1 LSKRKG
7 LRVAGAAGA
16 TAALGAT
23 VLSWGPA
30 ARATPPDS
38 LAVFSTAGSA
48 TPYGIVSRVPVET
61 DGGFLFSK
69 TELQLGKSISQAA
82 GLTLG
87 ELGDLFLVSSA
98 PKGTI
103 TAMPS
108 VVNAQDPPSATAP
121 REAHL
126 TGGQYGGGDAGEVR
140 NADLSA
146 RASDSPQA
154 TATANGTSM
163 SGPMFSSGVSTS
175 RSESVVAADGTVTT
189 RAIATVQNVVIGPAT
204 AQLTIAAVTSIA
216 SVSIPPNGKPV
227 PTLQINMSGAELGGV
242 PVTIDTSG
250 ISVNKQVA
258 VPADELKKFSAAF
271 NQMTGQGLTFT
282 PFPASIT
289 TDGTGAKVSGA
300 AMSFR
305 YHAPDA
311 FPRPSDIGS
320 DEEFRL
326 GDVTAEATAR
336 SRTAP
341 PPVAADAAQPAAD
354 APTVAGTLPAT
365 GTLPAAGPPAA
376 APVAAPLPPA
386 TVTPSGS
393 TLSVG
398 GSAPPIAGGSTT
410 SAVPG
415 EPTTLFA
422 LPARVA
428 SPLPGEARNG
438 YRYVMLAAVAGAGAL
453 ILIVRKR
460 TL

>member
-1 LSKRKG
+1 

-16 TAALGAT
+16 VAALGAT

-38 LAVFSTAGSA
+38 LAVFSTASSA

-61 DGGFLFSK
+61 DGGLLFSK
-69 TELQLGKSISQAA
+69 TELELGKSIGQAA

-87 ELGDLFLVSSA
+87 ELGDLFVVSSA

-108 VVNAQDPPSATAP
+108 VVNAQDPPSTTAP

-126 TGGQYGGGDAGEVR
+126 TGGQYGGGEAGEVR
-140 NADLSA
+140 NADLAA

-154 TATANGTSM
+154 IATANGSSM
-163 SGPMFSSGVSTS
+163 SGPMFSSGISTS

-189 RAIATVQNVVIGPAT
+189 RAISTVQNVVIGPAT
-204 AQLTIAAVTSIA
+204 AALTIAQVTSVA
-216 SVSIPPNGKPV
+216 SVTIPPNGKPV

-242 PVTIDTSG
+242 PVTIDGNG
-250 ISVNKQVA
+250 ISVNKQVVA
-258 VPADELKKFSAAF
+258 PADEMKKFSAAF

-289 TDGTGAKVSGA
+289 TDAAGAKVSGA

-305 YHAPDA
+305 YHAPDT

-326 GDVTAEATAR
+326 GNVTAEATAR
-336 SRTAP
+336 TRTAP
-341 PPVAADAAQPAAD
+341 PPVAADSAPPAVAAAS
-354 APTVAGTLPAT
+354 AT
-365 GTLPAAGPPAA
+365 GTLPAAGLPAAGLPAA
-376 APVAAPLPPA
+376 ATAPVATSLPPA

-398 GSAPPIAGGSTT
+398 GPAPATGADSTT
-410 SAVPG
+410 AAAG
-415 EPTTLFA
+415 EPVPLFA

-428 SPLPGEARNG
+428 SPLPGEARDG
-438 YRYVMLAAVAGAGAL
+438 YRYFMLAAVAGAGAL
-453 ILIVRKR
+453 LLIVRKGAR
-460 TL
+460 

>member
-1 LSKRKG
+1 M
-7 LRVAGAAGA
+7 RVRCFRIAGAAGA
-16 TAALGAT
+16 SAALGAT
-23 VLSWGPA
+23 VLGWGPA

-38 LAVFSTAGSA
+38 LAVFATASSA

-61 DGGFLFSK
+61 DGGFLVSK
-69 TELQLGKSISQAA
+69 TALQLGKSISQAA

-87 ELGDLFLVSSA
+87 DLGDTFLVTSA

-126 TGGQYGGGDAGEVR
+126 TGGQYGGADAGEVR

-154 TATANGTSM
+154 TATANGNSM

-189 RAIATVQNVVIGPAT
+189 RAISTVQNVVIGPAT
-204 AQLTIAAVTSIA
+204 AALTIAQVTSVA

-242 PVTIDTSG
+242 PVTIDGNG

-258 VPADELKKFSAAF
+258 VPADEMKKFSAAF

-282 PFPASIT
+282 PFPATVT
-289 TDGTGAKVSGA
+289 TDETGAKVSGA

-305 YHAPDA
+305 YHAPDQM
-311 FPRPSDIGS
+311 PRPSDIGS

-326 GDVTAEATAR
+326 GSVSAEATAR
-336 SRTAP
+336 TRTAP
-341 PPVAADAAQPAAD
+341 PPVAADAAPPAVG
-354 APTVAGTLPAT
+354 APTVAGTLPAA
-365 GTLPAAGPPAA
+365 GQPAAGA
-376 APVAAPLPPA
+376 APVAEPLPPA

-398 GSAPPIAGGSTT
+398 GSAPPTAGGGTT
-410 SAVPG
+410 TAAAPE

-460 TL
+460 AL